1 MARATGHKGPAG
13 KMPPMKK
20 AAPKPAALKGVAA
33 PAGGP
38 KKVPAKPVKAGG
50 KAAAGKF
57 MGGR

>member
-1 MARATGHKGPAG
+1 
-13 KMPPMKK
+13 MPPMKK
-20 AAPKPAALKGVAA
+20 AAPKPAALKGAAA